1 MSPHLHW
8 LRIHRHLRDGHR
20 RVGRALPLVLGIIG
34 LSLCASVAQ
43 VVDFALAGSLV
54 ATQVS
59 AAAPALSA
67 EDANENFDA
76 GVIAAR
82 FVEVPSASVEA
93 ISL

>member
-8 LRIHRHLRDGHR
+8 LRLHHHLREGHR

-34 LSLCASVAQ
+34 LSLFASAAQ
-43 VVDFALAGSLV
+43 VVDFALAGSRV
-54 ATQVS
+54 AIQAS
-59 AAAPALSA
+59 AGAPALSA
-67 EDANENFDA
+67 EEANENFDA

-82 FVEVPSASVEA
+82 LVEVPSASVEA